1 MMPWI
6 GQATERW
13 VRWVVQRPLRTITA
27 SILVSAIAAGV
38 AATSLGLDTDED
50 AMFSSTASYAAKRA
64 TFEAAFPAL
73 TDPVIILIE
82 GADGAAVA
90 RQTQALKTRLLA
102 QAEHFPAVLDPE
114 SRSFFERHGLL
125 YLPTDE
131 LADVVDKLIA
141 AQPLL
146 GHFAQN
152 PSLHGLAGM
161 LSHGLESEAPPAG
174 FQAALQHITTSL
186 AALNAGQLQ
195 PPDWH
200 EIFGL
205 QSIAAPHNRYLLVR
219 PVVDHSLLKPADDAL
234 AALRHTLAELGLQG
248 REPGAVQ
255 AHITGIY
262 PLSSEEAH
270 LVDHQVRRAG
280 LASLLLVSCLLIAGL
295 RSWRWAACLLLTLLV
310 GLSITAGIT
319 AVTVGRLNLIT
330 IAFAVLFIGLSVDFG
345 IHLLL
350 RFRELLGTGL
360 APPQALLDAA
370 RTTGASLMICAVTT
384 AIGFFAFVPT
394 AFTGVSELGLIC
406 GIAMFVSLVANLTL
420 LPALLS
426 LYPDPCTVPPPAPPA
441 PQGNRY
447 RNLILAGCGAATVGA
462 VIFLPAVQFDHNPLR
477 LRDPATE
484 SVQSFERL
492 LRDGTAFPWNMN
504 SLADSPAAARHLS
517 AQLEALPSVARTLT
531 LQQLVPDEQA
541 AKLALLENLELFFG
555 TTLTPAAPRTNPAE
569 TRAALSALLLQA
581 QVPGTDHTRQ
591 RFADQLGRILDR
603 ADRTAA
609 HNALHT
615 VLVVPLMQQLDRLRT
630 AIQPTPITLDTLL
643 AEPELASQHITV
655 DGRMR
660 IEIYPAADLSDNAAL
675 KRFVLD
681 VQSISPDAFGEAVV
695 IYESGRIVVESF
707 KRALL
712 IAALAI
718 LLIIAALWRN
728 IATVLLI
735 SIPIAFAALL
745 TPVVGTLIGISL
757 NFANVIVI
765 PLLLGIGIDSSIHLV
780 HRHHDTATTA
790 LLHTSTAR
798 AVVLSA
804 LTTLASFGTL
814 AFTSHPGMSSLGQLL
829 TLGIALMLLSNL
841 LLLPRLITLPV
852 FNRSAIRRGRNTLPA
867 RRPPID

>member
-1 MMPWI
+1 MNIPWI
-6 GQATERW
+6 GRTTERW
-13 VRWVVQRPLRTITA
+13 VRWVVQRPLRTVAA

-82 GADGAAVA
+82 GTDGAAVA

-102 QAEHFPAVLDPE
+102 QPEHFPAVLDPE
-114 SRSFFERHGLL
+114 SRSFFARHGLL

-146 GHFAQN
+146 GHFAQD
-152 PSLHGLAGM
+152 PSLHGLARM
-161 LSHGLESEAPPAG
+161 LRHGLESEAPPAG

-186 AALNAGQLQ
+186 AALNAGRLQ
-195 PPDWH
+195 PPDWP

-426 LYPDPCTVPPPAPPA
+426 LYPDKCTVPPPPA
-441 PQGNRY
+441 RPVLQSKRY
-447 RNLILAGCGAATVGA
+447 RNLILAGCGAVTVGA
-462 VIFLPAVQFDHNPLR
+462 VIFLPTVQFDHNPLR

-484 SVQSFERL
+484 SVQTFERL

-504 SLADSPAAARHLS
+504 ILADSPTAARHLS

-531 LQQLVPDEQA
+531 LQQLVPDDQA

-555 TTLTPAAPRTNPAE
+555 TTLIPAAAPALTRPRHGPHSQPCSRRPRSPARIGNVLPSSWGASLTE
-569 TRAALSALLLQA
+569 LIALL
-581 QVPGTDHTRQ
+581 
-591 RFADQLGRILDR
+591 
-603 ADRTAA
+603 
-609 HNALHT
+609 
-615 VLVVPLMQQLDRLRT
+615 
-630 AIQPTPITLDTLL
+630 PTT
-643 AEPELASQHITV
+643 HC
-655 DGRMR
+655 
-660 IEIYPAADLSDNAAL
+660 
-675 KRFVLD
+675 
-681 VQSISPDAFGEAVV
+681 
-695 IYESGRIVVESF
+695 
-707 KRALL
+707 
-712 IAALAI
+712 
-718 LLIIAALWRN
+718 
-728 IATVLLI
+728 
-735 SIPIAFAALL
+735 
-745 TPVVGTLIGISL
+745 TPCWW
-757 NFANVIVI
+757 
-765 PLLLGIGIDSSIHLV
+765 
-780 HRHHDTATTA
+780 HH
-790 LLHTSTAR
+790 
-798 AVVLSA
+798 
-804 LTTLASFGTL
+804 
-814 AFTSHPGMSSLGQLL
+814 
-829 TLGIALMLLSNL
+829 
-841 LLLPRLITLPV
+841 
-852 FNRSAIRRGRNTLPA
+852 
-867 RRPPID
+867 